1 MVPELT
7 VAGPV
12 GSTNRI
18 QYVDT
23 LKNSREW
30 IDLTTLVLKQ
40 SPSVLHDS
48 NVLAGEA
55 RYYRVINLADNAN
68 TNQPPGSP
76 ANFVWVAPGSFLLGS
91 PETDPDRTDFETPQS
106 KVALTYGFWIGKYEV
121 TQAQYQ
127 DVTGGNPSY
136 ATDDPSLPVD
146 SVTWNDATNY
156 CALLTEMNRKAGN
169 LPPGYAYR
177 LPTEAEWEF
186 AARAGKSTR
195 FSFGDDLDYA
205 MVDNYAWTTD
215 NSADVTHPVGKKTAN
230 AFGLYDIYGNVFE
243 WCQDWFGPYTPDDKV
258 NPTGPASGTDRIY
271 RGGSWGNGPADSR
284 AAARGGLAPESRLSS
299 FGFRLVLA
307 PTSR

>member
-1 MVPELT
+1 MQKLGNNRTLNVLLLAPLIIACLVAR
-7 VAGPV
+7 VAGAGDAGGKPQETKSPGGVAMILLPGGSFTMGNAKGSADEQPHKVTVSAFYIDKYKVSQEEYLKVVNENPAKWKGKDNPV
-12 GSTNRI
+12 EEVRWSDAVRYCNLRSKLDG
-18 QYVDT
+18 
-23 LKNSREW
+23 LKPCY
-30 IDLTTLVLKQ
+30 DLTTWECDF
-40 SPSVLHDS
+40 S
-48 NVLAGEA
+48 
-55 RYYRVINLADNAN
+55 AN
-68 TNQPPGSP
+68 G
-76 ANFVWVAPGSFLLGS
+76 
-91 PETDPDRTDFETPQS
+91 
-106 KVALTYGFWIGKYEV
+106 
-121 TQAQYQ
+121 
-127 DVTGGNPSY
+127 
-136 ATDDPSLPVD
+136 
-146 SVTWNDATNY
+146 
-156 CALLTEMNRKAGN
+156 
-169 LPPGYAYR
+169 YR